1 MNENFLES
9 LTLDEVELIENLAGM
24 PIENLMAKG
33 ELKGK
38 PAKAALFVAKRRV
51 DPNFKM
57 EDVGKI
63 KFAEALQLFQGVE
76 EDPKG

>member
-1 MNENFLES
+1 
-9 LTLDEVELIENLAGM
+9 M

-57 EDVGKI
+57 EDIGKI
-63 KFAEALQLFQGVE
+63 KFSEALQLFQGVE

>member
-1 MNENFLES
+1 MNESFLES
-9 LTLDEVELIENLAGM
+9 LTLDEVETIENLSGM
-24 PIENLMAKG
+24 PIEKLMAKG

-38 PAKAALFVAKRRV
+38 PAKAALFVAKRRI
-51 DPNFKM
+51 DPDFKM

-63 KFAEALQLFQGVE
+63 KFSEALELFQGVD